1 MRHLLYL
8 LVVVSF
14 ASCAPTYSY
23 YTRDIH
29 DSAKWDDASLSKV
42 QFYVSN
48 DIVMWRDISKGE
60 SVVTNGK
67 IKMVNGREVEEV
79 IIKRGTPGVYLFS
92 PQKKQYAISF
102 DPNDDSKYL
111 IFGPSEKVGERY
123 VLLAKEWDRR
133 YGKVTYGNQV
143 YRTSA
148 ESAFAYLMVDISKT
162 KSTKVTSEVPRGRK
176 V

>member
-1 MRHLLYL
+1 MRVFIYF
-8 LVVVSF
+8 LVLVGL

-29 DSAKWDDASLSKV
+29 ESANWDDAALSRV
-42 QFYVSN
+42 QFYISN
-48 DIVMWRDISKGE
+48 DIVLWRDITKGE

-79 IIKRGTPGVYLFS
+79 VIKRGTPGVYLFS

-111 IFGPSEKVGERY
+111 IFGPSVKVGERY

-133 YGKVTYGNQV
+133 FGKVTYGDQV

-162 KSTKVTSEVPRGRK
+162 KSTRVTSERPSGRK

>member
-1 MRHLLYL
+1 MRVFIYF
-8 LVVVSF
+8 LVVVGL
-14 ASCAPTYSY
+14 ASCASTYSY

-29 DSAKWDDASLSKV
+29 ESANWDDAELSRV
-42 QFYVSN
+42 QFYISN
-48 DIVMWRDISKGE
+48 DIVLWRDITKGE

-79 IIKRGTPGVYLFS
+79 VIKRGTPGVYLFS

-133 YGKVTYGNQV
+133 FGKVTYGDQV

-162 KSTKVTSEVPRGRK
+162 KSTRVTSERPSGRK